1 MTPTANFRRASL
13 TGATLAV
20 AAVLATGCNSPS
32 SGSASVGA
40 SVSAGA
46 SSVSVAASGAAAAAG
61 GTATAAADGQATA
74 PAATAPAAAG
84 SAGVAACTAAD
95 LRIAPSGSAGGGT
108 PGSYYSFIDFTN
120 TSSTSCTLYGYPG
133 VSLTAASGA
142 QIGPAATRD
151 ATTAAATVTLAPGA
165 IANAELRMTD
175 PAVYATSQCKPT
187 TSSYLKVYPPNQTTP
202 VQVSF
207 KADTCANSS
216 IKMLSIHVVTAGATS
231 AS

>member
-20 AAVLATGCNSPS
+20 AAVLATGCNSSS

-46 SSVSVAASGAAAAAG
+46 SSVSAGASGAAAAAG

-74 PAATAPAAAG
+74 PAAAAP
-84 SAGVAACTAAD
+84 AGVAACTAGD
-95 LRIAPSGSAGGGT
+95 LRIAPQSSAGGGT
-108 PGSYYSFIDFTN
+108 AGSYYSFIDFTN

-165 IANAELRMTD
+165 TANAVLRMTD
-175 PAVYATSQCKPT
+175 PTVYATSQCKPT

-207 KADTCANSS
+207 KEDTCANSS
-216 IKMLSIHVVTAGATS
+216 IKMLSIRVVTAGATS